1 MVYAWQSAEYLNK
14 HPIMPPLAAEI
25 FGKNQWSDF
34 FTRSLHLLYYD
45 LANYISVVYFL
56 VEPFIAALPALFDC
70 TSHAGEQFPIGM
82 AIVVLAVF
90 FFVLY
95 HIRCRTPRIVQCREW
110 WLCLLRGRSFSLPYL
125 QVLEFYKYHTLF
137 KSLFRVADLALFYP
151 KVVFAEAIDEVS
163 VKVATKSICRDS
175 FPQFLFV
182 FCKHYAV
189 YQFKDCFT
197 HLIVKIEYQTFNYY
211 VHNRWVL

>member
-1 MVYAWQSAEYLNK
+1 MYQPRRRTIPHRCGDSRIGSA
-14 HPIMPPLAAEI
+14 
-25 FGKNQWSDF
+25 
-34 FTRSLHLLYYD
+34 
-45 LANYISVVYFL
+45 
-56 VEPFIAALPALFDC
+56 
-70 TSHAGEQFPIGM
+70 
-82 AIVVLAVF
+82 

-110 WLCLLRGRSFSLPYL
+110 WLCLLRWRSFWLPYL

-151 KVVFAEAIDEVS
+151 KVVFAEAIDEVF
-163 VKVATKSICRDS
+163 VKVATKGICRYC

-182 FCKHYAV
+182 FRKHYAV

-197 HLIVKIEYQTFNYY
+197 VQPSAIAGTH
-211 VHNRWVL
+211 